1 MNASLRWAI
10 VIAAL
15 VPDAAWSDAKA
26 GAKKAALCELC
37 HKPTHVMQTV
47 PLLETQPARY
57 LYARIRA
64 FKEKR
69 LPDPVMQTNVATLSD
84 RDMRDIADYFAARPL
99 PRGTIPVDD
108 AKANAG
114 NAKLAEL
121 DCRGCHGERMHGSG
135 DVPRLAGQVPGYTI
149 VQLDA
154 FKAGKRSAA
163 GHGAIAKLSDAEI
176 DAIGHALRRLE

>member
-1 MNASLRWAI
+1 MRCPTSACQRGRSSMRWSTSGGENARRSCDCSVLDAEEGRMNASLRWAI

-114 NAKLAEL
+114 NAKLA
-121 DCRGCHGERMHGSG
+121 
-135 DVPRLAGQVPGYTI
+135 
-149 VQLDA
+149 
-154 FKAGKRSAA
+154 
-163 GHGAIAKLSDAEI
+163 
-176 DAIGHALRRLE
+176 